1 MRLLNKFFGV
11 VIVLALSVGIGFN
24 AFAQEKNPKV
34 GEKQSIIVI
43 SDRVEQANQQYFI
56 YPQVSEM
63 VAAEVINELNKD
75 AVVTAPALSTVRE
88 KLRSQKLLRSS
99 SKLLD
104 NYRYTYE
111 LNFSALKKIAKEF
124 NVTNVLIVTGSL
136 DTVSDFLKPTWW
148 NFLNIPGENI
158 VKTEYR
164 LYTYI
169 ALVDLKTETITWQ
182 NTYHRQI
189 TAPEFALA
197 NATYSPD
204 YRQLTKLK
212 KASAVIAQDA
222 TYRVENVLTPWFTA
236 DKTPPTLQEKVKFNV
251 NKKYDACIQNINE
264 KKSARAAKQA
274 EQNAVLKTQKNKRVE
289 KLDESLVPNL
299 ENSVV
304 NRSKKVG
311 KNEPKMILQETLPVP
326 AKTTSHQQ
334 SSDESKNIQVS
345 PLNIIIPK
353 M

>member
-1 MRLLNKFFGV
+1 MGLLNKFFGV
-11 VIVLALSVGIGFN
+11 VIVLALGASTGFN
-24 AFAQEKNPKV
+24 AFAQENNPKV
-34 GEKQSIIVI
+34 GEKQSIVVI
-43 SDRVEQANQQYFI
+43 SDRLEQANQQYFI

-75 AVVTAPALSTVRE
+75 AVITAPALSTVRE
-88 KLRSQKLLRSS
+88 KLRSQNLVRTSN
-99 SKLLD
+99 KLLD
-104 NYRYTYE
+104 TYRYTYE

-124 NVTNVLIVTGSL
+124 DVTNVLIVTGSL

-148 NFLNIPGENI
+148 NFLNIPGENV

-222 TYRVENVLTPWFTA
+222 TYRVENVLTPWFTV

-251 NKKYDACIQNINE
+251 NKKYDECIQNINE

-274 EQNAVLKTQKNKRVE
+274 EQNAVLKTENA
-289 KLDESLVPNL
+289 SLST
-299 ENSVV
+299 NSEISAASS
-304 NRSKKVG
+304 SKKSV
-311 KNEPKMILQETLPVP
+311 KNEPKIILQETLPVP

-334 SSDESKNIQVS
+334 SGEEGKNIQVS